1 MENEINELANS
12 LEEEIDPNVMSEE
25 ELQGI
30 VGKEIE
36 DAIDYA
42 DNTVSPI
49 RASAT
54 EYYRGD
60 PFGNEEDGRSQVVSM
75 DVRDT
80 VQAILPSLM
89 RVFHSTENTVEYSP
103 TSEEDVANAKQATEF
118 ANFIINRDNNGF
130 LEMHAAFKDAL
141 IRKVGVLKCYWDD
154 QTRYETIDF
163 TGLDDNALSALME
176 DQDSEVEIVSSE
188 AMVDPEM
195 DPRT

>member
-25 ELQGI
+25 EF
-30 VGKEIE
+30 
-36 DAIDYA
+36 
-42 DNTVSPI
+42 
-49 RASAT
+49 RALLARKSKT
-54 EYYRGD
+54 RLIMLITLFHLSGRQQLRYYRGD

-118 ANFIINRDNNGF
+118 ANLSQNRDNNGF
-130 LEMHAAFKDAL
+130 LEMH
-141 IRKVGVLKCYWDD
+141 
-154 QTRYETIDF
+154 
-163 TGLDDNALSALME
+163 SALKM
-176 DQDSEVEIVSSE
+176 
-188 AMVDPEM
+188 
-195 DPRT
+195 R